1 MKKLY
6 ISLSALLATGFAAQA
21 QDGMG
26 IGNSNPQEMLD
37 VTGAIKIGGTIVGA
51 ADAGSIRWNGTNF
64 QGYDGSQWVNLDESG
79 GTDAD
84 WTVSGNNQSSA
95 VSGNVGIGT
104 ASPLGK
110 LHLEGTGELLRVNGS
125 GTNVTLS
132 RWYVGGSPRMELSSL
147 SASGAHL
154 TLYNASGT
162 YSTRI
167 AADAPS
173 FFRFSNVG
181 IGTDSPSANLDVE
194 GSFQY
199 IDGNQTAGMVL
210 ASDANGNASWADPN
224 ALVTAGDSDWT
235 VSGNNQSSA
244 VSGNVG
250 IGTSSPLGKLH
261 LDGGGELFRVRSTS
275 TNVTMSRWYANSSPR
290 MDFTTLT
297 ATGGQLT
304 LYNQSGTYS
313 TRIGSGGDSF
323 FRFGN
328 IGIGTDSPTSKLEV
342 AGQVKITGG
351 TPGAGKVLTSDANGL
366 ATWETPG
373 AGASIADADNDTKI
387 QVEETGDEDKI
398 RFDTGN
404 IERMIIDNSGNVGIG
419 DNSPSNRLHVS
430 VNEGTGLSVPILV
443 QNTGSV
449 NAGGTGSG
457 IGFSNMGNIDNAKA
471 ILYNERTADYGIG
484 KLHVLMNNSN
494 NTAAATL
501 ADARMTILSD
511 GNVGIGTT
519 SPTSELEVSG
529 QLKVSGSSPA
539 ARLLLTGYST
549 TEGGELQLDGG
560 SSYTNSAYA
569 IDNFEGRLRVMKTTN
584 AGGTGSTSTE
594 MFSVKPTGQVG
605 IGNIAGNAWPSESV
619 FIVGPQDNGSE
630 GGQIQ
635 FYNSNGAGTAWFL
648 DVYGNDFRFLTGNNI
663 SGSSASAMAL
673 TNAGNLTTSGNIRA
687 STGKYYFET
696 GCDNYLALQS
706 DGNAVIYNSG
716 GGFMGWASGTSC
728 SDIRLKENVR
738 PLENVLRNLVD
749 LSAIRYTYKPETG
762 LTQAPQIGVVAQEL
776 AEKYPEMVLYNKE
789 LDQYL
794 VYYDKLTVLLL
805 KGMQEQQR
813 LIDELKNE
821 NIRIQKEM
829 QGHVSLMKDLDKLKV
844 FVGFDE
850 TSNVNL
856 GVD

>member
-84 WTVSGNNQSSA
+84 WTVSGNNQYSA

-104 ASPLGK
+104 ATPLGK

-181 IGTDSPSANLDVE
+181 IGTDNPSANLDIE

-199 IDGNQTAGMVL
+199 VDGNQTSGMVL

-224 ALVTAGDSDWT
+224 ALVTSGDSDWT
-235 VSGNNQSSA
+235 VSGNNQYSA

-250 IGTSSPLGKLH
+250 IGT
-261 LDGGGELFRVRSTS
+261 
-275 TNVTMSRWYANSSPR
+275 N
-290 MDFTTLT
+290 
-297 ATGGQLT
+297 
-304 LYNQSGTYS
+304 
-313 TRIGSGGDSF
+313 
-323 FRFGN
+323 
-328 IGIGTDSPTSKLEV
+328 SPTSKLEV

-351 TPGAGKVLTSDANGL
+351 TPGAGKVLTSDASGL

-398 RFDTGN
+398 RFDTDGA
-404 IERMIIDNSGNVGIG
+404 ERLIIDNNGNVGIG
-419 DNSPSNRLHVS
+419 TTTPSNKLT
-430 VNEGTGLSVPILV
+430 VNGSGTDTAPILSLRSGED
-443 QNTGSV
+443 QATFNNGAQIAFGYNGTDDYQHFISTRH
-449 NAGGTGSG
+449 NAST
-457 IGFSNMGNIDNAKA
+457 
-471 ILYNERTADYGIG
+471 L
-484 KLHVLMNNSN
+484 NNSIDFYVSDGTQN
-494 NTAAATL
+494 NTLTSGSTHVMSLNA
-501 ADARMTILSD
+501 

-539 ARLLLTGYST
+539 ARLRLTGYST
-549 TEGGELQLDGG
+549 TEGGEFQLDGG
-560 SSYTNSAYA
+560 SSYTTSAYA

-850 TSNVNL
+850 TSNVNI